1 MPFDVEILGFSLF
14 LFSLRTMPCISRFFL
29 GLGSSFVVTGFSG
42 VLTSIPEQFCGF
54 GEDGAV
60 GAQCSRR
67 LGSEFLVAFIPAD
80 AESSWRAKRMPVDLF
95 AGLAGSP

>member
-1 MPFDVEILGFSLF
+1 
-14 LFSLRTMPCISRFFL
+14 MPCISRFFL
-29 GLGSSFVVTGFSG
+29 GLDPGFVVTRFSG

-67 LGSEFLVAFIPAD
+67 LGSEFLVAFIPAFASD